1 MSRRTPEENIA
12 AASLRLTR
20 GEVGRG
26 DQLADGTIRDFPT
39 FIADIA
45 ENDVGQRGMSAA
57 SGESNS
63 ALVTGKRLETEM
75 THTLTARIS
84 PLSIIRSLYIAARE
98 RRWNRDRRRRIA
110 EMRRRERLSFITNI
124 DWVDAMASQLAEIRS
139 LPEAHE
145 PGS

>member
-1 MSRRTPEENIA
+1 MA
-12 AASLRLTR
+12 AAS
-20 GEVGRG
+20 
-26 DQLADGTIRDFPT
+26 
-39 FIADIA
+39 
-45 ENDVGQRGMSAA
+45 S
-57 SGESNS
+57 ESNS

-75 THTLTARIS
+75 THMLTARFS
-84 PLSIIRSLYIAARE
+84 PPSIIRWLYIAARE

-145 PGS
+145 PRS